1 MRKPLPIA
9 VAVAA
14 ACAVAVLAL
23 LVTGLVQRSSLAFT
37 LGVFPATPAAEL
49 RPGQEVCQ
57 VPIAVPEGGE
67 FDRVVVKLGT
77 FGKPGPAIEV
87 SIRGRTEGV
96 ISRGTLR
103 GGYADVAQSGEQA
116 IAVDEVPENSDV
128 DVCLRNRGNVKVAVF
143 GNADAASRTSTAWK
157 DNEPT
162 GNDLTLVFERS
173 PRSVTSLFGAMA
185 DRASLFKL
193 GWTGAWAFWLLGAL
207 VLLAVPAL
215 LVRAVRDLE
224 G

>member
-1 MRKPLPIA
+1 MRKPLPVLVTA
-9 VAVAA
+9 CVVAV
-14 ACAVAVLAL
+14 VAL
-23 LVTGLVQRSSLAFT
+23 LVVGLTQRTSLAFT

-49 RPGQEVCQ
+49 NPGQRVCQ
-57 VPIAVPEGGE
+57 VPIAVPSGAE
-67 FDRVVVKLGT
+67 FDRIVVKLGT
-77 FGKPGPAIEV
+77 FGKPGPELEASV
-87 SIRGRTEGV
+87 ADSTGRV

-173 PRSVTSLFGAMA
+173 PRSVASLFGAMA
-185 DRASLFKL
+185 ERASLFKL
-193 GWTGAWAFWLLGAL
+193 SWAGAWMFWLLGAL

-215 LVRAVRDLE
+215 LVRAVRGLE
-224 G
+224 E